1 MSSTRTA
8 KPGTP
13 FRQEKF
19 ASANQSG
26 LLANLVAKRCLQI
39 GDAAERAP
47 IWFLQ
52 WLSWQPGGLAAHI
65 PEIFSAGDLKLNP
78 VEDLERLLFETCLDG
93 DGEYAPQYDPDWQLA
108 AAYRARWIKKH
119 SGGVETTIGR
129 KIVEAF
135 AHARETRS
143 LVLIQ
148 GVSGVGKSHVAREY
162 VQRGAGLA
170 RLINVPSAGDD
181 QSFFRTIATALGLS
195 SSLKLKA
202 VEMRERIETTLCCGD
217 LELIFDQAEFLF
229 PQYLRGYSLPS
240 RLAWIRT
247 ALVDRGVPVSL
258 LATPQYDKEKSRT
271 EKLTGWNSAQ
281 WTSRISFVQ
290 DLPEVLTTKD
300 LITAARG
307 IFPEGDEK
315 TWLALAGYVAENP
328 HRNLFHI
335 EALAKRARRLATQ
348 RERTEAM
355 PDDLRNALRESMSP
369 VATRDSR
376 TIRRPRAAISPARRD
391 ISASIGQHTR
401 NNFTMLDAPA
411 SGLVVK

>member
-1 MSSTRTA
+1 MSTRTA

-13 FRQEKF
+13 FRQERF

-39 GDAAERAP
+39 KDASERAP
-47 IWFLQ
+47 IWFIQ

-65 PEIFSAGDLKLNP
+65 PEIFPKKDYQFDSVD
-78 VEDLERLLFETCLDG
+78 ELERQLFETCLDG
-93 DGEYAPQYDPDWQLA
+93 EFPPQYDPDWKLA
-108 AAYRARWIKKH
+108 AAYRARWIQKH
-119 SGGVETTIGR
+119 SGGVETTVGR
-129 KIVEAF
+129 KMVEAF
-135 AHARETRS
+135 ANARETRS

-148 GVSGVGKSHVAREY
+148 GVSGIGKSHTAREY
-162 VQRGAGLA
+162 VHRSGGVA
-170 RLINVPSAGDD
+170 RLVNVPSAGDD

-202 VEMRERIETTLCCGD
+202 VEMRERIEATLCSGD

-271 EKLTGWNSAQ
+271 EKLTGWNSSQ

-290 DLPEVLTTKD
+290 GLPEVLPTQD
-300 LITAARG
+300 LITSARG
-307 IFPEGDEK
+307 IFPEGNEK
-315 TWLALAGYVAENP
+315 TWLALAGYVSENLN
-328 HRNLFHI
+328 RNLFHI

-348 RERTEAM
+348 QGRSEAT
-355 PDDLRNALRESMSP
+355 PDDLRNALRENMTP
-369 VATRDSR
+369 IAIGDSR
-376 TIRRPRAAISPARRD
+376 TLRQPRAAISPVRRD
-391 ISASIGQHTR
+391 IGASVARSASD
-401 NNFTMLDAPA
+401 NFARLDATA
-411 SGLVVK
+411 SGLAVK

>member
-39 GDAAERAP
+39 EDAAERAP
-47 IWFLQ
+47 IWFLE
-52 WLSWQPGGLAAHI
+52 WLSWLPGGLAAHI
-65 PEIFSAGDLKLNP
+65 PEIFPAGDLKLNP
-78 VEDLERLLFETCLDG
+78 VEDLERLLFETCL

-162 VQRGAGLA
+162 VQRSAGLA

-202 VEMRERIETTLCCGD
+202 VEMRERIEATLCCGD

-271 EKLTGWNSAQ
+271 EKLTGWNSTQ

-307 IFPEGDEK
+307 IFPGGDEK
-315 TWLALAGYVAENP
+315 TWLALAGYVSENP
-328 HRNLFHI
+328 SRNLFHI

-348 RERTEAM
+348 RGLVEAT
-355 PDDLRNALRESMSP
+355 PDDLRNALRENMSP
-369 VATRDSR
+369 VAIRDSR
-376 TIRRPRAAISPARRD
+376 TVRQPRAALSPARRD
-391 ISASIGQHTR
+391 ISASVAPDVR
-401 NNFTMLDAPA
+401 NNFARLDPHA